1 MTCNIWSVF
10 IKSTISMH
18 LLDIHMNKTAVRM
31 GPFWIR
37 RVGVYFFYY
46 YKCFLLTIRI
56 KRFETECKMI
66 VFAFSYD
73 NTPSE
78 DLEIIVF

>member
-1 MTCNIWSVF
+1 
-10 IKSTISMH
+10 MH
-18 LLDIHMNKTAVRM
+18 LLNMYSEDGSILGKE
-31 GPFWIR
+31 GW
-37 RVGVYFFYY
+37 GVFFFY
-46 YKCFLLTIRI
+46 YKCFLLIIRI
-56 KRFETECKMI
+56 KSFETECKMI